1 VFLVV
6 DLTLACWALL
16 EVFLRV
22 RDLVTGRGRSDRDR
36 ATRILIGVA
45 VGLAIAVAA
54 AGTSGRVRAGYGI
67 AGAIVMWTGLGV
79 RVWAIAALGSAFRTT
94 VEVDPDQPVVS
105 SGPYGWV
112 RHPSY
117 TGLLLVLAGF
127 GLARGTWPALAVCL
141 VVPLA
146 AIVRRIQVEE
156 AELSHVLGER
166 YCAYQART
174 KRLIPGLW

>member
-1 VFLVV
+1 MFLVV
-6 DLTLACWALL
+6 YLTLACWALL

-22 RDLVTGRGRSDRDR
+22 RDVVSGRGRGDRDR

-45 VGLAIAVAA
+45 AGLAIAAA
-54 AGTSGRVRAGYGI
+54 SAGTPGRIPTGYGI
-67 AGAIVMWTGLGV
+67 AGAIVMWTGLAV
-79 RVWAIAALGSAFRTT
+79 RVWAVAALGSAFRTS
-94 VEVDPDQPVVS
+94 VEVDPDQAVVS

-146 AIVRRIQVEE
+146 AIVRRIHVEE
-156 AELSHVLGER
+156 AELDHVLGER
-166 YCAYQART
+166 YRGYQART